1 MPYNGYSIRAY
12 MQLLFMKPIQ
22 HAINQLLKDRLV
34 LISLGIYTVLVIIFT
49 IVALFLLKPSDVQ
62 IPIRYT
68 GYTDSLVNDFWYE
81 RISFIVFAWLQFV
94 STLLLAINLMR
105 KNYRLIARYTIG
117 FGLLSLLLTAIIFI
131 ALTRTITL

>member
-1 MPYNGYSIRAY
+1 MIHHDLIS
-12 MQLLFMKPIQ
+12 MKHIQ

-34 LISLGIYTVLVIIFT
+34 LISLGIYLVLVIVFT
-49 IVALFLLKPSDVQ
+49 VIALFLLRPSDVQ

-81 RISFIVFAWLQFV
+81 RISFIIFAWLQV
-94 STLLLAINLMR
+94 VTTGLLVISLMR
-105 KNYRLIARYTIG
+105 KNYRLIARYIIG
-117 FGLLSLLLTAIIFI
+117 FSLLCLLLTAIIFI